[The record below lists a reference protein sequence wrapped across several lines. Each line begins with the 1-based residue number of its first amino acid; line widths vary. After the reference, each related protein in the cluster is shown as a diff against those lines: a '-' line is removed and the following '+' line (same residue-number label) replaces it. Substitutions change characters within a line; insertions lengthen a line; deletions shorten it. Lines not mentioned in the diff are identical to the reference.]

1 MSEENLRDLSNT
13 VPSEK
18 DHLEYQKNVSKSD
31 INNNNDINIDS
42 SQDDEETE
50 IGGLDDYSGQSGY
63 TTAVQK
69 KRRVEGKKAHGKKL
83 SSPQGHSVQNKR
95 WSYSQRSRDN
105 RHMKNILSKLFYI
118 FSRTL
123 KFIFMQNIEI

>member
-1 MSEENLRDLSNT
+1 MSEENLRDLSNSI

-31 INNNNDINIDS
+31 INNNNNDIINIDS
-42 SQDDEETE
+42 RQQDGDEETE
-50 IGGLDDYSGQSGY
+50 IGSSLDDYSGY

-83 SSPQGHSVQNKR
+83 SSPQGGGHWVQNKR

-105 RHMKNILSKLFYI
+105 RHMKNILSKFYLI
-118 FSRTL
+118 HFYS
-123 KFIFMQNIEI
+123 E